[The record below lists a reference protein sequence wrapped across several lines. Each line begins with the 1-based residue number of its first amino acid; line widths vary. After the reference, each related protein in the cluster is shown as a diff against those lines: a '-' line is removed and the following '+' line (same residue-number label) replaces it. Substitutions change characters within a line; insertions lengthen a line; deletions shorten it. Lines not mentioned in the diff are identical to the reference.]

1 MSATRM
7 IDLSLLPAP
16 DIIEMLD
23 FETILDARKAR
34 FVSLYPIEEQPAVA
48 ARLALESDPVVKML
62 EENAYRELILRQ
74 RVNDAAKASLLA
86 YAKGADLDNRA
97 ADYGVQRLTIRAADP
112 DAVPPVAAVMESD
125 EALRYRTRLSLEAL
139 SVAGSSGAYEYHA
152 MSSSAELV
160 HVSVDS
166 PRFSGVAVPA
176 AVKAQL
182 PAGAIVVVCDY
193 DAGLANPLPGDV
205 SLAVLPRPNS
215 TVPEVQLVSIVLKAL
230 SAEDVRP
237 VTDRPRAQVGIPT
250 DFKVE
255 AVLWVEDGPDPDVVL
270 ATARASLDTTIAASR
285 RLEGKLPVSAIYAAL
300 HVTGISRVDLVQPVE
315 GVVCDK
321 RHYPRATSID
331 LTSRLAT

>member
-1 MSATRM
+1 M

-23 FETILDARKAR
+23 FETILEARKAR

-86 YAKGADLDNRA
+86 YANGADLDNRA

-112 DAVPPVAAVMESD
+112 DAVPPVPAVMESD

-152 MSSSAELV
+152 LSSSAELV

-166 PRFSGVAVPA
+166 PRFAGVEVPVA
-176 AVKAQL
+176 IKAQL
-182 PAGAIVVVCDY
+182 PAGAIVVVCTY
-193 DAGLANPLPGDV
+193 DAGLPNPLPGDV
-205 SLAVLPRPNS
+205 SLAVLARPDS
-215 TVPEVQLVSIVLKAL
+215 AVPGAQLVSTVLKAL

-250 DFKVE
+250 DFNVE
-255 AVLWVEDGPDPDVVL
+255 AVLWVEEGPDPDVVL
-270 ATARASLDTTIAASR
+270 ATARASLDATIETAR
-285 RLEGKLPVSAIYAAL
+285 RLEGQLPVSAIYAAL
-300 HVTGISRVDLVQPVE
+300 HVTGINRVDLVKPVE

-321 RHYPRATSID
+321 RHYPRATSIA
-331 LTSRLAT
+331 LTSKVAT

>member
-1 MSATRM
+1 M
-7 IDLSLLPAP
+7 IDLSLLPPP
-16 DIIEMLD
+16 DVVETLE
-23 FETILDARKAR
+23 FET
-34 FVSLYPIEEQPAVA
+34 LYQEVLGIFRAHMGDQWTA
-48 ARLALESDPVVKML
+48 LLESDPVVKLM
-62 EENAYRELILRQ
+62 EVMAYRELVMRA
-74 RVNDAAKASLLA
+74 RVNAAAKACLLA

-112 DAVPPVAAVMESD
+112 DAVPPVTALMESD

-152 MSSSAELV
+152 LSASAELV

-166 PRFSGVAVPA
+166 PRFSGVVVPA
-176 AVKAQL
+176 AVKSQL

-205 SLAVLPRPNS
+205 SLAVLAGPTS
-215 TVPEVQLVSIVLKAL
+215 TVPEAQLVATVLKAL

-237 VTDRPRAQVGIPT
+237 VTDRPRVQGGIPT

-270 ATARASLDTTIAASR
+270 AAARASLEAAIADAR
-285 RLEGKLPVSAIYAAL
+285 RLEGQLPVSAIYAAL
-300 HVTGISRVDLVQPVE
+300 HVTGISRVDLAKPVE

-321 RHYPRATSID
+321 RHYPRATSIA
-331 LTSRLAT
+331 LTAKVVT